1 MSTDEHADKI
11 RKLLRLAEGAG
22 SEAEAQNAMGRAQ
35 ALMAKYHLDLQAVM
49 EADRDPLVVRDSEI
63 EMQAGKRRVRW
74 KDHLADIVAEAHG
87 CVAWTAKRLTV
98 TFGRVRT
105 APKSEQHE
113 IGALPGDGMIREL
126 LGAFVEIDPTFT
138 LAVERTQEPHERAHV
153 TAQWL
158 RLRGWSSA
166 EAFSEHCKW
175 RVDVHACRLQNV
187 LVMVGRKEAA
197 QTALYMYRLLCN
209 TVDELAREVA
219 SGKAGINSARWGILS
234 GLQQRLETEAEID
247 VDVQEPSTCTA
258 LERSSLAAAVDEA
271 ERMLA
276 DSFGYASPDEL
287 YGRAKAVVV
296 SDAAAYRRGLA
307 ASDDIDLPDPNA
319 SRTSLGGGRALPVGD
334 DRRIR

>member
-1 MSTDEHADKI
+1 M
-11 RKLLRLAEGAG
+11 
-22 SEAEAQNAMGRAQ
+22 
-35 ALMAKYHLDLQAVM
+35 
-49 EADRDPLVVRDSEI
+49 
-63 EMQAGKRRVRW
+63 
-74 KDHLADIVAEAHG
+74 
-87 CVAWTAKRLTV
+87 
-98 TFGRVRT
+98 
-105 APKSEQHE
+105 
-113 IGALPGDGMIREL
+113 
-126 LGAFVEIDPTFT
+126 
-138 LAVERTQEPHERAHV
+138 
-153 TAQWL
+153 
-158 RLRGWSSA
+158 
-166 EAFSEHCKW
+166 
-175 RVDVHACRLQNV
+175 HACRLQNV

-247 VDVQEPSTCTA
+247 VDMQEPSTCTA

-319 SRTSLGGGRALPVGD
+319 RRTALGGGRALPVGD
-334 DRRIR
+334 DRRIG